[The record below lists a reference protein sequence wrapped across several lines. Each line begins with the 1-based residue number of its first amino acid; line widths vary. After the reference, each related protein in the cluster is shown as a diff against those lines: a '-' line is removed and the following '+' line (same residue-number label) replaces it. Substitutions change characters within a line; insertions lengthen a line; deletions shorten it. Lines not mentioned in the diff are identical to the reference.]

1 MRMPLPATPSA
12 DDTDDLAA
20 QSAAG
25 DPAAG
30 TWRTLGRHQLGA
42 VVATL
47 VDFATMIALVEGTG
61 LSPEAATPVGAVLGA
76 MTNFSLGRA
85 WIFRRHAGHW
95 AAQASRYALVSAASA
110 GWNTLGEQLVHG
122 MGHVQYVAARAIV
135 SFTVS
140 LLWNFPMQ
148 RGFVFREGRA

>member
-12 DDTDDLAA
+12 EVRDDFATPP
-20 QSAAG
+20 AAG
-25 DPAAG
+25 DPAVG

-42 VVATL
+42 IAATL
-47 VDFATMIALVEGTG
+47 VDFATMIALVELTG

-76 MTNFSLGRA
+76 VTNFTLGRA
-85 WIFRRHAGHW
+85 WIFRRHTGHW

-110 GWNTLGEQLVHG
+110 GWNTVGEQLMHG
-122 MGHVQYVAARAIV
+122 VGHVQYVAARAIV
-135 SFTVS
+135 SFVVS

-148 RGFVFREGRA
+148 RAFVFRERRA